1 MLPQSFYNQKT
12 LKVAQDLLGCFLIRK
27 IGNKT
32 IRAKIIETEGYN
44 GPRDKA
50 SHASRGMTERN
61 KVMFA
66 SPGTIYV
73 YFTYGMHNMFNI
85 VTESQGYPAA
95 VLIRGVEVV
104 GKDRKLTNGPAKM
117 TKFLNINKSFN
128 EKKIFERKNGLWIE
142 EREEKI
148 KSTQIKK
155 TPRIGIDYAEEYK
168 DKLWRYLIT

>member
-50 SHASRGMTERN
+50 SHASRGMTER
-61 KVMFA
+61 
-66 SPGTIYV
+66 
-73 YFTYGMHNMFNI
+73 
-85 VTESQGYPAA
+85 
-95 VLIRGVEVV
+95 
-104 GKDRKLTNGPAKM
+104 
-117 TKFLNINKSFN
+117 
-128 EKKIFERKNGLWIE
+128 KNGLWIE